1 MKEGFMRAALILT
14 LITSTAIVAGQSA
27 SVRIAGPR
35 VLTLSAADVAAL
47 PRVTVKVSV
56 QNQEVT
62 YEGVAI
68 RELLTRAGVPAGQAM
83 HGPDLSSAVV
93 VTGADGYRVA
103 FGTAEFDPVFTD
115 RIGILADRKN
125 GAPLAGNEAPFMLIL
140 TGEKHPSRW
149 VRQVVAIDVQPVGR

>member
-1 MKEGFMRAALILT
+1 MRFGLTAVLLLGTTLLAA
-14 LITSTAIVAGQSA
+14 QSA

-35 VLTLSAADVAAL
+35 VLTLSSADIAAL
-47 PRVTVKVSV
+47 PRTAVKIPA
-56 QNQEVT
+56 QNAEVT

-83 HGPDLSSAVV
+83 HGPDLASAVV

-103 FGTAEFDPVFTD
+103 FGIAEFDPLFTD

-125 GAPLAGNEAPFMLIL
+125 GAPLSGNEAPFVLIL

-149 VRQVVAIDVQPVGR
+149 VRQVVSIEVHAIGR